1 MQLTM
6 VVNYVLDKNVQLRT
20 EMDTVLQHCT
30 NQKVKTLRLI
40 ACIYIYIYIYSVTLL
55 VLIVSGADVVMQ
67 NVANITKTWNR
78 MTKVRRI
85 ST

>member
-1 MQLTM
+1 MNQQPNQLTMQLTM

-40 ACIYIYIYIYSVTLL
+40 ACIYIYIYILCDFASFDSV
-55 VLIVSGADVVMQ
+55 G
-67 NVANITKTWNR
+67 
-78 MTKVRRI
+78 RRCGNAER
-85 ST
+85 S